1 MGPSEAHSFSI
12 LAFFSATNNG
22 SVFTDNI
29 KSELNR
35 LFFYIKKSDNLITQS
50 VSVGV
55 VISYVSLRKET

>member
-12 LAFFSATNNG
+12 LAFFSATNNR
-22 SVFTDNI
+22 SVFADNI